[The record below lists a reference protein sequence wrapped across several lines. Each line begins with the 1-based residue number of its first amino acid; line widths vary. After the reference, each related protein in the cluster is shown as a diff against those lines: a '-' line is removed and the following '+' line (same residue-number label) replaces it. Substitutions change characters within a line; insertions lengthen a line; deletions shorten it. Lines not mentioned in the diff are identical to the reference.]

1 MYSTERN
8 APWPHSCHWD
18 AWLILLTEV
27 SVKQDKY
34 WQCTP
39 KAGQILTVHPFMG
52 DFQSKS
58 PGVLELRVL
67 LYWSSASGGPAEH
80 LTLIT
85 SYSLSLFLFVCTSL
99 WRSEENVGGFLNFS
113 LPSFLRYCRSL
124 NPELTN
130 LAGWLIEHCAP
141 PPMLGSRELAT
152 VPTFYLRAGDLN
164 LALHV
169 CTASFLGTEP
179 SSHTPDSHFEF
190 PGSTQEDLYASH
202 SYPHRSRLAFFSM
215 SNTFHEW
222 RQPWILVLWSVLL
235 IKIFKMVLLFVFV
248 MSFSF
253 LLNSILDTARVPFLD
268 LHIFFCQGY
277 VSFAVYSKSWGEQ
290 DSRRQSWWAD
300 LALKH

>member
-141 PPMLGSRELAT
+141 PHHAGVTGACHRANFLPACWGSKLSSSCLYSKLFRDRAIFPHPWFSLWVSRKHTGGSLCKPLLSTQKQAGFLLYEQHLSRVEAT
-152 VPTFYLRAGDLN
+152 V
-164 LALHV
+164 
-169 CTASFLGTEP
+169 
-179 SSHTPDSHFEF
+179 DSCPVKCAANKDF
-190 PGSTQEDLYASH
+190 
-202 SYPHRSRLAFFSM
+202 
-215 SNTFHEW
+215 
-222 RQPWILVLWSVLL
+222 
-235 IKIFKMVLLFVFV
+235 
-248 MSFSF
+248 
-253 LLNSILDTARVPFLD
+253 
-268 LHIFFCQGY
+268 
-277 VSFAVYSKSWGEQ
+277 
-290 DSRRQSWWAD
+290 
-300 LALKH
+300 